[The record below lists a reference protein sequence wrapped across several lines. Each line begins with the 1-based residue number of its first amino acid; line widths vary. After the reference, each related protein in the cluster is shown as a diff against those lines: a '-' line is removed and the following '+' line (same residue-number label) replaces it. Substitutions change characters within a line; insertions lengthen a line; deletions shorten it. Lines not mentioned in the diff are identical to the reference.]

1 MITINPDNVQKHL
14 CVVCDKFIDRGSY
27 WQCSKCNKVCQITMT
42 DIEKPNLEDI
52 KSACCDVDVLN
63 HQNITCSEECHSKFV
78 EKMLAEF
85 GNYKKITD
93 EDSGLSYKV
102 PTKQIVEEGI
112 TQDQLKNFPFWT
124 D

>member
-1 MITINPDNVQKHL
+1 
-14 CVVCDKFIDRGSY
+14 
-27 WQCSKCNKVCQITMT
+27 
-42 DIEKPNLEDI
+42 
-52 KSACCDVDVLN
+52 
-63 HQNITCSEECHSKFV
+63 
-78 EKMLAEF
+78 MLAEF

-112 TQDQLKNFPFWT
+112 TQDQLKNFPFWI